1 MVIILLALVA
11 VVAAATMRGG
21 PDVAEHPE
29 YPPVMPHEIP
39 EQSSPPTIEQ
49 NTYREPEQ
57 DIFMHGYLGIHAERI
72 AVFQGD
78 PPNGVLQ
85 HVTEFEI
92 RDDIRDQLEKGVV
105 FTTTE
110 ELMQL
115 LESYTS

>member
-72 AVFQGD
+72 AVSR
-78 PPNGVLQ
+78 
-85 HVTEFEI
+85 EI
-92 RDDIRDQLEKGVV
+92 RQMGYCSMLRNLKSEMIFVTNWKKA
-105 FTTTE
+105 
-110 ELMQL
+110 
-115 LESYTS
+115 